1 MVEAVV
7 SCRTFCVAY
16 RFSADEPIVRAIPR
30 IAREQLEGALRA
42 LQDDEQAIDPRV
54 HEARKHI
61 KRLRALLALVA
72 PGVDGGPLQDFKAL
86 LRGTAHTLAGL
97 RGQAALVESFA
108 SLHEHYKQELSSAEA
123 ERIQAALAGG
133 VEATTAVEETLDA
146 ARQTLVNGCSLTSTL
161 RPSKAGW
168 AALKKGFRATYRR
181 ARRAHAKARSQPS
194 AECLHAFRTPAKR
207 HFYQLQLFE
216 EVSGEKVGERR
227 KALNE
232 LGERLGD
239 HHDLSLLL
247 EELERRRLVS
257 SPSSPVVALARERC
271 AELEAEVLAAGDV
284 LFRKASRQFAR
295 RFGAALQLS
304 PDDGGSPEA
313 R

>member
-1 MVEAVV
+1 M
-7 SCRTFCVAY
+7 AY
-16 RFSADEPIVRAIPR
+16 RFSADESLACAIPR
-30 IAREQLEGALRA
+30 IAREQVEGALTA
-42 LQDDEQAIDPRV
+42 LQDDSQPIDSRV

-72 PGVDGGPLQDFKAL
+72 PVVDAGPLQDFKAL
-86 LRGTAHTLAGL
+86 LRSTAHTLAGL
-97 RGQAALVESFA
+97 RGEAALAESFA
-108 SLHEHYKQELSSAEA
+108 SLYEHYEHELSSGEA
-123 ERIQAALAGG
+123 ERIQAALAGS
-133 VEATTAVEETLDA
+133 VEAKTAVEDTLQT
-146 ARQTLVNGCSLTSTL
+146 ARQTLVKGCSLTSTL

-168 AALKKGFRATYRR
+168 PALKKGFRATYRR

-216 EVSGEKVGERR
+216 AVAGEKVTDRR

-247 EELERRRLVS
+247 EELERRGLVS
-257 SPSSPVVALARERC
+257 SPSSPVRRTSARRSPSGSWPSSPRRC
-271 AELEAEVLAAGDV
+271 GRCFAGPEAEALLNG
-284 LFRKASRQFAR
+284 SRR
-295 RFGAALQLS
+295 RGA
-304 PDDGGSPEA
+304 
-313 R
+313 